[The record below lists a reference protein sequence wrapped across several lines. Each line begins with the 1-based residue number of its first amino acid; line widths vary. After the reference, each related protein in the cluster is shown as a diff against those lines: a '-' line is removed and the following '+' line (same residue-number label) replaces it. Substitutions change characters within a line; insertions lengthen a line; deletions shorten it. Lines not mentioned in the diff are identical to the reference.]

1 MKTLLVKFNRPVLIN
16 QSKCEQFKMQPVY
29 GALFQ
34 NDESDEDENDLLEQ
48 IDSYLCYVAAVH
60 EWSTFGDVEFS
71 VLNNDIWLDKE
82 GKPHSV
88 YDKWASE
95 LGRKYKD
102 KIGLDYTQYEIDLDE
117 VDGVCLDCGR
127 AGFLIICG
135 TLMEIL
141 VRIAKEQAVKEEKQ
155 YGVILF
161 NRPIWLPKEEF
172 WPDEDGS
179 FHMFGLVVCPDEMD
193 REDLEMYNNYLGYL
207 AMCEEYRLAGVTP
220 SGFSSDK
227 EDPTIWYKNG
237 IDYIVRDEI
246 VKEEGRICQKKHNLK
261 LHAAVVTVP
270 EKDIMEG
277 VRDEMI
283 VSQELYDSLLV
294 AAANANHE
302 SGCPK

>member
-29 GALFQ
+29 GVLYQ
-34 NDESDEDENDLLEQ
+34 NDESDEDENDLLEK
-48 IDSYLCYVAAVH
+48 IDSYLCYAAAVH
-60 EWSTFGDVEFS
+60 EWSTYGDVEFS
-71 VLNNDIWLDKE
+71 VLNEDIWLDQKGE
-82 GKPHSV
+82 PHSV
-88 YDKWASE
+88 YDQWASE
-95 LGRKYKD
+95 IGRKYRD
-102 KIGLDYTQYEIDLDE
+102 KIGLNYTLYKIDLDE
-117 VDGVCLDCGR
+117 VDGTCLECGR
-127 AGFLIICG
+127 AGTLITCG
-135 TLMEIL
+135 TLMDSL
-141 VRIAKEQAVKEEKQ
+141 VRLAKEQAARVEKQ

-179 FHMFGLVVCPDEMD
+179 FHMFGLVVCPDEID

-207 AMCEEYRLAGVTP
+207 AMCEEYRLSGVTP

-246 VKEEGRICQKKHNLK
+246 VKEEGRLCQKKHNLK